1 MNSWKRILSYSS
13 HGALKDTSNI
23 ARQIKHTYYLLK
35 YIVKLKHIT
44 EAYEVDTYSYI
55 ITKKVKCIISQA
67 VY

>member
-1 MNSWKRILSYSS
+1 
-13 HGALKDTSNI
+13 LKDTSNI